1 MEQRRI
7 SERIKLNEELRILNK
22 YNETDSTTVSRF
34 RGMPKNDNFVVR
46 QLEKLQ
52 NQIEERTERIKSLE
66 ERLEKLNV
74 GDLDDEL
81 KEIVD
86 RNLAEIKVKAEA
98 TKIKKLAEKTIK
110 ASDEQ
115 SSKSYYAIEKQG
127 DKMNKSWYFNSALNY
142 FNKANDTIPEYMK
155 RELSRMPCNTG
166 YIWKG
171 VYCFGERP
179 QTSST
184 FTMTDNR
191 KGMKIIHVWDKE
203 YHSIYQKEGKN
214 DEVLISHVQRKQ
226 KC

>member
-7 SERIKLNEELRILNK
+7 SERIKVNEELRILNK
-22 YNETDSTTVSRF
+22 YNETDLATISRF
-34 RGMPKNDNFVVR
+34 RGMPKTDNFVVR

-52 NQIEERTERIKSLE
+52 NQTEERNEKIKSLE
-66 ERLEKLNV
+66 DRLEKLNA
-74 GDLDDEL
+74 GQLDDEL

-98 TKIKKLAEKTIK
+98 TKIKKLSEKTIK

-127 DKMNKSWYFNSALNY
+127 DKMNKSWYFNSAFNY
-142 FNKANDTIPEYMK
+142 FNKANDTIPDYMK
-155 RELSRMPCNTG
+155 RELNRMPCNTG

-179 QTSST
+179 QTSNT

-191 KGMKIIHVWDKE
+191 KGMKIIHVWDKH
-203 YHSIYQKEGKN
+203 YHSIYHKEGKN
-214 DEVLISHVQRKQ
+214 DEVRISHVQRKQ